1 MFLLLYFLV
10 IVVFLR
16 FLLGFIWFLFGKNYI
31 KIIEK
36 GSRFECGFD
45 PLKKAR
51 VVFSLRFF
59 LVIILFL
66 VFEIEV
72 VLLMPLV
79 LIKLSINFFSFW
91 VIIIVLFI
99 LFFGLLHEWNQGC
112 LNWVFFSSIYNTL
125 FFHNNNNLKNSTNK

>member
-1 MFLLLYFLV
+1 MFLLVYFLIVV
-10 IVVFLR
+10 IVLR
-16 FLLGFIWFLFGKNYI
+16 LLLGFIWFIFGKNYI
-31 KIIEK
+31 KIMEK
-36 GSRFECGFD
+36 GSSFECGFD

-72 VLLMPLV
+72 VLLIPLV

-91 VIIIVLFI
+91 VIIVVLFI
-99 LFFGLLHEWNQGC
+99 LFLGLLHEWNQGC
-112 LNWVFFSSIYNTL
+112 LNWIFFSSIHKY
-125 FFHNNNNLKNSTNK
+125 FIFSR